1 MEGLIFLI
9 LLSWLFSLMIFVTDN
24 EYIEINIETL
34 KTKNIL
40 LSKSKEAL
48 TN

>member
-48 TN
+48 NN